1 MSYLLSA
8 LTADEADTV
17 LSTAYRS
24 LRPGGLLVVHDFMLD
39 DEGAGPT
46 ATALWFLQY
55 LAWQPDAWAFTG
67 AELGERLGRA
77 GFTPRAGGGRA
88 RHHEGRTGPQRR
100 RRMNVGVGVTPMET
114 RREVVLRV
122 ADLAE
127 ELGFTAF
134 HVAEGWGYDAGVLL
148 AEIATRTSRIELG
161 TGVLNVWGRSPA
173 SIAMLAAGLAEVSGG
188 RFTLGL
194 GAGSPQ
200 LAEGLHDV
208 PFRAPVRRLGAVA
221 RQVRAL
227 LDGERLTPS
236 NGGAGPAAGGPGPR
250 ATAPGRARA
259 RRRAPRG
266 EGRRRLVA
274 VPAAAVRVEG
284 ADVPAGG
291 GRGAGGRPRPQVMP
305 GIPTAL
311 SPDVAAWWVAFYLT
325 SMGPLYATTLRE
337 QGFGAAVDAVV
348 AANGRGVP
356 PTVPPAAQVLVDEL
370 LLTGREG
377 LDRWRAAG
385 ADMPIVVLPPG
396 RPVERAGGHSA
407 HLPSVIARAGRS
419 R

>member
-1 MSYLLSA
+1 MK
-8 LTADEADTV
+8 
-17 LSTAYRS
+17 
-24 LRPGGLLVVHDFMLD
+24 
-39 DEGAGPT
+39 
-46 ATALWFLQY
+46 
-55 LAWQPDAWAFTG
+55 
-67 AELGERLGRA
+67 
-77 GFTPRAGGGRA
+77 
-88 RHHEGRTGPQRR
+88 
-100 RRMNVGVGVTPMET
+100 VGVGVTPMET

-122 ADLAE
+122 ADVAE

-236 NGGAGPAAGGPGPR
+236 NGGRGLRLAAPTPVPLHLAALGPAAVR
-250 ATAPGRARA
+250 LA
-259 RRRAPRG
+259 G
-266 EGRRRLVA
+266 EVA
-274 VPAAAVRVEG
+274 DAWSPFLQPLSGLKERMCLLEEG
-284 ADVPAGG
+284 AARV
-291 GRGAGGRPRPQVMP
+291 GRPRPQVTP

-311 SPDVAAWWVAFYLT
+311 TADVAAWWVTFYLT
-325 SMGPLYATTLRE
+325 NMGPLYATTLRE

-348 AANGRGVP
+348 GANGRGVP

-370 LLTGREG
+370 LLTEREG

-385 ADMPIVVLPPG
+385 ADMPVLVLTPG
-396 RPVERAGGHSA
+396 RPLDELEHTLRTFA
-407 HLPSVIARAGRS
+407 P
-419 R
+419 